1 MFKLLQTSAFVFGLS
16 LADAI
21 TGFVIFA
28 VGDSLADFSDA
39 IISIAQVFVQIMGFS
54 TCFGVSMVDLFL
66 AVGISGS

>member
-21 TGFVIFA
+21 TGFAIFA

-39 IISIAQVFVQIMGFS
+39 IISIVFVQIMGFS

-66 AVGISGS
+66 AVGISSS

>member
-21 TGFVIFA
+21 TGFAIFA

-39 IISIAQVFVQIMGFS
+39 IISIVTSCPLTLAS
-54 TCFGVSMVDLFL
+54 SDLRL
-66 AVGISGS
+66 

>member
-21 TGFVIFA
+21 TGFAIFA

-39 IISIAQVFVQIMGFS
+39 IISIVTSCPLTLAS
-54 TCFGVSMVDLFL
+54 SDLCL
-66 AVGISGS
+66 

>member
-39 IISIAQVFVQIMGFS
+39 IISIVTSCPLTLAS
-54 TCFGVSMVDLFL
+54 SDLRL
-66 AVGISGS
+66 